1 MNTYVLKYFQVPVLY
16 LSIYFYD
23 NFLLFMEMNLSL
35 SWWGFDPFTEFN
47 IELYAV

>member
-1 MNTYVLKYFQVPVLY
+1 MNTYVLKWHFQVPVLY

-35 SWWGFDPFTEFN
+35 S
-47 IELYAV
+47 